1 LLQVTDSIF
10 SANAYIP
17 MREFSWFIMK
27 KGVLDDPRVTALVDP
42 SGMLRAVDS
51 SPELLLNPLSM
62 RNEQRITLDR
72 EIEQIVF
79 GAMGGSAIAADV
91 IVDWLI
97 DRLKIASFVVRDARL
112 PRFVNKTTLVVALS
126 YSGETTE
133 TLSLYKSAHLR
144 GCPILAI
151 STGGRL
157 IDSCERDGSPFLNI
171 RPSVSPRA
179 ALYQMVSACS
189 IALEEIGLGSRLLAS
204 ISETGK
210 ELSRLRRL
218 YTSTN
223 ETSVNKAKKFAHA
236 LKGRFPAVYGL
247 QRMACVARRF
257 KNQLNENSKLAAK
270 FDLLPESGHN
280 EVEAWHETGNLIPVL
295 IRDGEESAFE
305 SRVLDGFKHTISKA
319 ASTKVSEVKV
329 ESKSTLGRL
338 LCPIFFLDYVSV
350 YLAFLRGVDPTPT
363 ILIKEFRRNIG

>member
-1 LLQVTDSIF
+1 
-10 SANAYIP
+10 
-17 MREFSWFIMK
+17 MK
-27 KGVLDDPRVTALVDP
+27 KGVLDDPRVTARLDP

-51 SPELLLNPLSM
+51 APELLLNPLSTT
-62 RNEQRITLDR
+62 NEQRTIFDR
-72 EIEQIVF
+72 KIEQIVF
-79 GAMGGSAIAADV
+79 GGMGGSAIAADV
-91 IVDWLI
+91 IVDWLT
-97 DRLKIASFVVRDARL
+97 DRLKVPSFVVRDARL
-112 PRFVNKTTLVVALS
+112 PRFANKTTLMVALS

-133 TLSLYKSAHLR
+133 TLSLYKSAYSR
-144 GCPILAI
+144 GCPIIAI

-157 IDSCERDGSPFLNI
+157 IHSCERDGSPFLNI

-189 IALEEIGLGSRLLAS
+189 IALEEIGLGSRLLTS
-204 ISETGK
+204 IREAGK
-210 ELSRLRRL
+210 ELSGLRRL
-218 YTSTN
+218 YTSGN
-223 ETSVNKAKKFAHA
+223 ESSVNKAKMFAHS

-280 EVEAWHETGNLIPVL
+280 EVEAWHEKGNLLPVL
-295 IRDGEESAFE
+295 IRDGDESAFE
-305 SRVLDGFKHTISKA
+305 RRVFDGFKHTISKA
-319 ASTKVSEVKV
+319 ADTKVSEVKV
-329 ESKSTLGRL
+329 GSKSSLGRL

-363 ILIKEFRRNIG
+363 VLIKEFRGKLDSH

>member
-1 LLQVTDSIF
+1 
-10 SANAYIP
+10 
-17 MREFSWFIMK
+17 MK
-27 KGVLDDPRVTALVDP
+27 KGVLDNPKVIARLDP

-51 SPELLLNPLSM
+51 SPELLLNPLST
-62 RNEQRITLDR
+62 RNEQSLSMDR

-79 GAMGGSAIAADV
+79 GGMGGSAIAADV

-97 DRLKIASFVVRDARL
+97 DRMKIPSFVIRDARL
-112 PRFVNKTTLVVALS
+112 PRFANKTTLVVALS

-133 TLSLYKSAHLR
+133 TLSLYKAAQLR
-144 GCPILAI
+144 ECPTLAI

-157 IDSCERDGSPFLNI
+157 IDLCGRDRNPFLNI

-189 IALEEIGLGSRLLAS
+189 IALEEIGLESRLLAS
-204 ISETGK
+204 ISEAAK
-210 ELSRLRRL
+210 ELSRSCRL

-223 ETSVNKAKKFAHA
+223 MSPVNKAKQFAHS

-257 KNQLNENSKLAAK
+257 KNQLNENSKVAAK

-280 EVEAWHETGNLIPVL
+280 DVEAWHQRSNVIPVL
-295 IRDGEESAFE
+295 VRDSEESAFE
-305 SRVLDGFKHTISKA
+305 RKVLDGFKRTITNA
-319 ASTKVSEVKV
+319 ASTKASEVRV
-329 ESKSTLGRL
+329 GSKSSLGRL
-338 LCPIFFLDYVSV
+338 LSPILFLDYVSV
-350 YLAFLRGVDPTPT
+350 YLALLRGVDPTPT
-363 ILIKEFRRNIG
+363 TLIKEFRKNIS